1 MTLTRESLINN
12 FTSAIIDNDAAFFIG
27 AGMSRPSGFVDWK
40 ALLGECARELGLD
53 LDRENDYV
61 AVAQY
66 YLNNRN
72 RDRSRLNQII
82 RQEFDKSF
90 TLTEKHQIIAQ
101 MPVSTIWTTNF
112 DSLLESAFGEAGRSV
127 DLKSRDQD
135 VAIHKKG
142 RDVVLY
148 KMHGD
153 VMRPDEVIICKDDY
167 ECYDKRHKVLQNT
180 LEGDL
185 VSKTFLFLG
194 FSFADPN
201 LKYILGH
208 LRSLLEDSKREHY
221 SIMRRAR
228 FNRHIPKN
236 IAEKQYAYDKRLQDL
251 QISDLQRY
259 SIQTHLIEKF
269 DDIEEILYDIE
280 KTYNQRNVF
289 VSGSAIDFGD
299 LNEDRVRDLCMEL
312 GERLIEKDLCLIS
325 GMGLN
330 IGDSVVKGALLKL
343 YETNKPICEKNIIL
357 RPFPRNLPSAVNS
370 DIFYE
375 KYRKD
380 MIRKCGFTIFI
391 SGNSS
396 SARDYSKGVCHEFE
410 LATKLSK
417 IPIPIGATGF
427 AARKIWEE
435 VERKLSQIY
444 SDLVSPELYARLND
458 PTLSNTKIL
467 DAAFEIIDAFKR
479 PYLN

>member
-1 MTLTRESLINN
+1 MTLTRESLIKN
-12 FTSAIIDNDAAFFIG
+12 FTSAIIDNNAAFFIG

-82 RQEFDKSF
+82 RQEFDKNF
-90 TLTEKHQIIAQ
+90 TLTEKHKIIAR
-101 MPVSTIWTTNF
+101 MPIATVWTTNY
-112 DSLLESAFGEAGRSV
+112 DSLLEAAFGQAGRSV
-127 DLKSRDQD
+127 DLKTRDQD

-228 FNRHIPKN
+228 FNRHIPRD
-236 IAEKQYAYDKRLQDL
+236 IAEKRYAYDKRLQDL

-269 DDIEEILYDIE
+269 DDIEEILNDIE
-280 KTYNQRNVF
+280 KTHNQRNVF
-289 VSGSAIDFGD
+289 VSGSAIDFG
-299 LNEDRVRDLCMEL
+299 EFKEERVRDFCMEL
-312 GERLIEKDLCLIS
+312 GERLIDENLCLIS

-330 IGDSVVKGALLKL
+330 IGDSVVKGAVLKL
-343 YETNKPICEKNIIL
+343 YQTKKPICENNIIL
-357 RPFPRNLPSAVNS
+357 RPFPRNLPTEVNS
-370 DIFYE
+370 AGFYE

-380 MIRKCGFTIFI
+380 MIQKCGFAIFI

-396 SARDYSKGVCHEFE
+396 SAKDYSRGVCHEFE
-410 LATKLSK
+410 LATQLSK

-427 AARKIWEE
+427 AAKKIWKL
-435 VERKLSQIY
+435 VERKFSQVY
-444 SDLVSPELYARLND
+444 SDLVSPELFARLND
-458 PTLSNTKIL
+458 PTLNNTEIL
-467 DAAFEIIDAFKR
+467 DAVFEIINVFREFK
-479 PYLN
+479 